1 MNTYK
6 TYTERGQQHPNACAR
21 SLFELMER
29 KQSNLSVAVDV
40 TTKKELLSIA
50 DAVGPFLPRLKA
62 YNKTHIDIVEDFD
75 RDLVDQLEQL
85 AKKHDFLI
93 FEDRK
98 FADIGKFDLGLSC
111 QK

>member
-50 DAVGPFLPRLKA
+50 DAVGPFVCVLKV
-62 YNKTHIDIVEDFD
+62 NQKNCITHDICSFD
-75 RDLVDQLEQL
+75 
-85 AKKHDFLI
+85 
-93 FEDRK
+93 
-98 FADIGKFDLGLSC
+98 
-111 QK
+111 

>member
-29 KQSNLSVAVDV
+29 KQTNLSVAVDV

-50 DAVGPFLPRLKA
+50 DAVGPFVCVLKVKRINFKTNNKIKTIIIRHTLILSKILIMIW
-62 YNKTHIDIVEDFD
+62 YNNWNN
-75 RDLVDQLEQL
+75 
-85 AKKHDFLI
+85 
-93 FEDRK
+93 
-98 FADIGKFDLGLSC
+98 
-111 QK
+111 

>member
-6 TYTERGQQHPNACAR
+6 TYSERGQQHPNACAR

-50 DAVGPFLPRLKA
+50 DAVGPFVCVLKV
-62 YNKTHIDIVEDFD
+62 NQKKKSVTNDISP
-75 RDLVDQLEQL
+75 
-85 AKKHDFLI
+85 LI
-93 FEDRK
+93 KSIQQDTY
-98 FADIGKFDLGLSC
+98 
-111 QK
+111 